1 MVGRLELSE
10 LEERKQDVG
19 SKRQLVPEDT
29 EPYKAMM
36 RLWLL
41 FSGRET
47 ANEGFKQ
54 SSHVAWPIKR
64 LITLT
69 DGSNVKN

>member
-1 MVGRLELSE
+1 M
-10 LEERKQDVG
+10 G

-54 SSHVAWPIKR
+54 SSQVAGPGR
-64 LITLT
+64 RVITLA
-69 DGSNVKN
+69 DGGNVKN

>member
-1 MVGRLELSE
+1 M
-10 LEERKQDVG
+10 G

-54 SSHVAWPIKR
+54 SSQVAWPVR
-64 LITLT
+64 RVITLA
-69 DGSNVKN
+69 DSGNVKN